1 MFWMKISKT
10 FPNRLSKNGYGSA
23 FLLNMLR
30 LVKVQHSL
38 TPALNRPDI
47 LIDSS
52 GSLLVRS
59 DLLLSKVDDYG
70 WGLES
75 VNK

>member
-1 MFWMKISKT
+1 MAT
-10 FPNRLSKNGYGSA
+10 G
-23 FLLNMLR
+23 
-30 LVKVQHSL
+30 QHFCSICWGWQKLQHTL

-47 LIDSS
+47 LIDPS
-52 GSLLVRS
+52 GLLLAGS
-59 DLLLSKVDDYG
+59 DFLLSKVDDYG